1 MRKVLLLLAGKTLRL
16 AALLAAL
23 CAFSFWL
30 VSHSPVDPVRAYVG
44 ADMLLVG
51 PEQRERIAAYW
62 GLNDPPGERFLRWS
76 RAMLRGDFGTSMIF
90 RRPVAEVIGE
100 RFYASLL
107 LMGTAWVFSGVC
119 GFALGVAAGARQGTW
134 IDGVIKWYCLT
145 MASTPVFW
153 LAIVLLMVF
162 AVWLGWAPVGLAVPA
177 GALAGEVTL
186 ADRIRHLV
194 LPAIT
199 LSIVGVSSVALFTRQ
214 KVVDALASEYVLFAR
229 AKGEPETAILWR
241 HVLRNV
247 ALPAVTL
254 QFAVFSELFGG
265 SVLAEQVCSYP
276 GLGQAIVQAGLRGD
290 IPLLLAAV
298 MCGAVFVFAGNLLAD
313 VIYSI
318 VDPRIRLVKQI

>member
-107 LMGTAWVFSGVC
+107 LMGTAWVFSGIC

-162 AVWLGWAPVGLAVPA
+162 AVWLGWAPVGLAVPV

-265 SVLAEQVCSYP
+265 SVLAEQVFSYP

-290 IPLLLAAV
+290 LPLLLGAV
-298 MCGAVFVFAGNLLAD
+298 MCGAVFVFTGNLLAD

>member
-1 MRKVLLLLAGKTLRL
+1 MRKVLLLLAGKALRL

-51 PEQRERIAAYW
+51 PEQRERIAEYW

-76 RAMLRGDFGTSMIF
+76 EAMLRGDFGTSMIF

-107 LMGTAWVFSGVC
+107 LMGMAWVLSGVC

-134 IDGVIKWYCLT
+134 IDGIIKWYCLT

-162 AVWLGWAPVGLAVPA
+162 AVWLGWAPVGLAVPV
-177 GALAGEVTL
+177 GTLAGEVTL
-186 ADRIRHLV
+186 ADRIRHMV

-265 SVLAEQVCSYP
+265 SVLAEQVFSYP

-298 MCGAVFVFAGNLLAD
+298 MCGAVFVFVGNLLAD

-318 VDPRIRLVKQI
+318 VDPRIRLGKLA